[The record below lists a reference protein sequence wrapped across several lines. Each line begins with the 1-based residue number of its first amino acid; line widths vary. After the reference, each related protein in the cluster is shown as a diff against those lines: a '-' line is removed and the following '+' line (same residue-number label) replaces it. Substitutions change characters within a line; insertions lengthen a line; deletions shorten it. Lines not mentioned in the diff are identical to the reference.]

1 MVLRKLRALMW
12 GFTVVEYTPL
22 KHVVRSPASKEV
34 KSAMKVTV
42 VRKNTQ
48 IPSMR
53 SESHLIWLGTLPK
66 GDYCRLVS

>member
-1 MVLRKLRALMW
+1 M

-42 VRKNTQ
+42 VRKNTH

-53 SESHLIWLGTLPK
+53 SESHLMLAWNTTK
-66 GDYCRLVS
+66 G